1 MASSVARNLDRLT
14 LDAEHLE
21 RTEEL
26 RRVRPQGV
34 AEGLLQGLT
43 GLGISLLGV
52 LTETFKY
59 SIKLKNILKIRIL
72 INYI

>member
-43 GLGISLLGV
+43 GLGISLLGQ
-52 LTETFKY
+52 
-59 SIKLKNILKIRIL
+59 
-72 INYI
+72 

>member
-1 MASSVARNLDRLT
+1 MYSYDLFSGTLTSVTKMASSVARNLDRLT

-34 AEGLLQGLT
+34 TEGLLQGLT
-43 GLGISLLGV
+43 GLGISVLGMSV
-52 LTETFKY
+52 CIKY
-59 SIKLKNILKIRIL
+59 
-72 INYI
+72 